1 VIKIT
6 TFTNPKNEIFYLKN
20 MGKHFNN
27 SDIENMSKRF
37 RTQFVNCLSGFKSL
51 NLVGTINKEGQT
63 NLAIISSIFHLGAS
77 PALIGMIIRP
87 ASVPRHSLENII
99 ENDFFTINHVNESIY
114 KKAHQTSA
122 KYPKEISEFEAVGLQ
137 EEYIRDFKAP
147 FVKESFIKIGLK
159 QKEIIEI
166 KSNQTILVVGEI
178 LEIVVPE
185 NTIETDGSI
194 NIEKA
199 GSITVSGL
207 DRYHSTKEIARL
219 SYAKTDAEITE
230 I

>member
-1 VIKIT
+1 MFENIYIKE
-6 TFTNPKNEIFYLKN
+6 FLFYSKMEKYYN
-20 MGKHFNN
+20 IE
-27 SDIENMSKRF
+27 DIEKMSKRF
-37 RTQFVNCLSGFKSL
+37 RTQFINCLSGFKSL
-51 NLVGTINKEGQT
+51 NLVGTINDNNKT
-63 NLAIISSIFHLGAS
+63 NLALISSVFHVGAS
-77 PALIGMIIRP
+77 PALMGMIIRP
-87 ASVPRHSLENII
+87 SSVPRHTLENII
-99 ENDFFTINHVNESIY
+99 ETIYFTINHVNEAIY

-147 FVKESFIKIGLK
+147 FVKESLIKIGLK

-166 KSNQTILVVGEI
+166 SSNNTILVVGEI
-178 LEIVVPE
+178 LEVVLPS
-185 NTIETDGSI
+185 NTIENDGSI

-207 DRYHSTKEIARL
+207 DRYHCTNEIARL
-219 SYAKTDAEITE
+219 SYAKIDSEIIE